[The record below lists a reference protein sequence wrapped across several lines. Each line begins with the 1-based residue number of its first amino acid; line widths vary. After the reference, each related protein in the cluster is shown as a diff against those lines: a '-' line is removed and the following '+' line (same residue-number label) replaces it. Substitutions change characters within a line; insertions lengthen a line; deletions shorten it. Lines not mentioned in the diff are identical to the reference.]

1 MRVVIAGSRTIT
13 DLTEVEKAVAKANFN
28 ISVVISG
35 GANGVDKLAEEY
47 AIAHGLDLET
57 YPVTPEDWAR
67 YGRSAGPRRNA
78 EMIRNADGLIAIWD
92 GSSSGT
98 ENTIKLARRKRIPIY
113 IHLVEI

>member
-13 DLTEVEKAVAKANFN
+13 DLSEVKAAVAKANFD

-35 GANGVDKLAEEY
+35 GASGVDKLAEEY
-47 AIAHGLDLET
+47 ALAHGLDLEI
-57 YPVTPEDWAR
+57 YPVTREDWAR

-92 GSSSGT
+92 GSSPGT
-98 ENTIKLARRKRIPIY
+98 ESTIKLARRKGIPIY
-113 IHLVEI
+113 IHLVKI